1 MERKDPKDMT
11 VSELLRW
18 VANGEADES
27 GNVVVHRKLLSAL
40 SGKEYDDSTATE
52 DARNIRAIADKI
64 DAEIEAARCN
74 RLADVVDSCIEMH
87 GYPSRCEGERFD
99 RWLERCFI
107 QRPLD
112 ENGEPVRFGDRDID
126 WESLGEYRDQGIQWD
141 VSAVDARGHIL
152 ATTADPYKIVAVAK
166 TGERG
171 RVKRTAPEVLGAD
184 GLPVVAG
191 ETVWDTESGKEL
203 SVCAIAN
210 AAAGLIQC
218 SDDTGY
224 CEYYNARQLTHTPP
238 VMAGDGKLL
247 LNGEAVWL
255 TDETAAHAGGFRTEG
270 RNDDYSLRNIGGNDR
285 LTVKAARALNLDPK
299 CLMVD
304 IENEDGEGGWCP
316 ASWLTHEEPD
326 TQERIDADAM
336 KLRFEYWGCGLA
348 NCEYCSVKIDG
359 KKPKDW
365 YGTDDCGQAK
375 ALDLLRRQR
384 ELDARKGGAE

>member
-171 RVKRTAPEVLGAD
+171 RVKRSAPEVLGAD

-191 ETVWDTESGKEL
+191 ETVWLFDK
-203 SVCAIAN
+203 V
-210 AAAGLIQC
+210 
-218 SDDTGY
+218 
-224 CEYYNARQLTHTPP
+224 
-238 VMAGDGKLL
+238 
-247 LNGEAVWL
+247 
-255 TDETAAHAGGFRTEG
+255 AGGPVCEPMKVTEVLCDG
-270 RNDDYSLRNIGGNDR
+270 TLVFEGGGAMPARLVTHREPDSLEKLRDDMREAMESSPDAMFMDSRWVDR
-285 LTVKAARALNLDPK
+285 LTAL
-299 CLMVD
+299 M
-304 IENEDGEGGWCP
+304 ERGE
-316 ASWLTHEEPD
+316 
-326 TQERIDADAM
+326 R
-336 KLRFEYWGCGLA
+336 
-348 NCEYCSVKIDG
+348 
-359 KKPKDW
+359 
-365 YGTDDCGQAK
+365 
-375 ALDLLRRQR
+375 
-384 ELDARKGGAE
+384 

>member
-191 ETVWDTESGKEL
+191 ETVYPISGDWIGDPLEVASIDRDG
-203 SVCAIAN
+203 SVRVSLPEGKGWTCYLA
-210 AAAGLIQC
+210 
-218 SDDTGY
+218 D
-224 CEYYNARQLTHTPP
+224 RLTHTP
-238 VMAGDGKLL
+238 
-247 LNGEAVWL
+247 
-255 TDETAAHAGGFRTEG
+255 
-270 RNDDYSLRNIGGNDR
+270 
-285 LTVKAARALNLDPK
+285 
-299 CLMVD
+299 
-304 IENEDGEGGWCP
+304 
-316 ASWLTHEEPD
+316 PD
-326 TQERIDADAM
+326 TQERIDEDAR
-336 KLRFEYWGCGLA
+336 KSTLEYWGCGDA
-348 NCEYCSVKIDG
+348 GCGHCPAKIEGKIPRDRFDARNCE
-359 KKPKDW
+359 
-365 YGTDDCGQAK
+365 K
-375 ALDLLRRQR
+375 AMLLDLLRRQR
-384 ELDARKGGAE
+384 ELDARKGGE

>member
-191 ETVWDTESGKEL
+191 ETVYTETGLERVVAKVGTVAYDGMEGWDGTPWVMLDNGSWL
-203 SVCAIAN
+203 H
-210 AAAGLIQC
+210 AA
-218 SDDTGY
+218 DV
-224 CEYYNARQLTHTPP
+224 THTP
-238 VMAGDGKLL
+238 
-247 LNGEAVWL
+247 
-255 TDETAAHAGGFRTEG
+255 
-270 RNDDYSLRNIGGNDR
+270 
-285 LTVKAARALNLDPK
+285 
-299 CLMVD
+299 
-304 IENEDGEGGWCP
+304 
-316 ASWLTHEEPD
+316 PD
-326 TQERIDADAM
+326 TQERIDDDAQ
-336 KLRFEYWGCGLA
+336 KSSHDYWGCAGVECVDCRRA
-348 NCEYCSVKIDG
+348 IDG
-359 KKPKDW
+359 KKP
-365 YGTDDCGQAK
+365 YEYFDCLNCLIAK
-375 ALDLLRRQR
+375 SLDLLRRQR
-384 ELDARKGGAE
+384 ELDARKGGE